1 MTKLSEIRLIGTT
14 SAAGAVTVTA
24 ERPVKGYLDRVTWVD
39 GTLADGV
46 DAVLTVTNTLAEV
59 NETLLTLT
67 DANADAV
74 YRPREVVHGN
84 TGTALTGTA
93 GGDRVMP
100 IVSGLLSLAITDGG
114 NALTGGAIVYIVE
127 A

>member
-1 MTKLSEIRLIGTT
+1 MTKLSEFRLIGTT

-46 DAVLTVTNTLAEV
+46 DAVLTVTNTPAEV

-114 NALTGGAIVYIVE
+114 SALTGGAIVYIVE